1 MKDFRLYD
9 ISDFVIDEDF
19 IRWVHDQREEDN
31 QFWNA
36 WLQQHP
42 EKHLVIASARRIV
55 ESIQFQPAAIDEPDV
70 EREVGRLLKTIS
82 TQQTEPPPATA
93 KLFTFKWWYA
103 AAVLL
108 LCLTGAWY
116 FYFRNTGT
124 RPYAY
129 RSMVESKQLIEHTNT
144 SQKPLV
150 LTLPD
155 GSRITLASKSRVSY
169 AHTFGSGD
177 TAKNG
182 ATRDVYLLGEAFFE
196 VTKNPHRPF
205 RVFANEIVTK
215 VLGTSFTVRSFEKDT
230 TIQVTVRT
238 GKVSVYAQAV
248 TKVSARMNEII
259 LTPNQ
264 QLVYERM
271 GHTFQKV
278 LLSNPAVIAP
288 ADSERSMAYDE
299 APLER
304 IFTDLSKVYGI
315 NIVFDS
321 EVMKKCTVTADL
333 TNEPFYRKLDLICG
347 AIDAHYEVIDGQV
360 VIESSG
366 CR

>member
-19 IRWVHDQREEDN
+19 IRWVHEQREEDN
-31 QFWNA
+31 LFWST

-42 EKHLVIASARRIV
+42 DKHLVIASARRIV
-55 ESIQFQPAAIDEPDV
+55 ESIQFQQSNISGQEV
-70 EREVGRLLKTIS
+70 EREVGRLLQTIS
-82 TQQTEPPPATA
+82 TQHIKPEPRTGKVIA
-93 KLFTFKWWYA
+93 FKWWYA

-108 LCLTGAWY
+108 FCITSAWY
-116 FYFRNTGT
+116 FYFRNTHA
-124 RPYAY
+124 RPFAYAV
-129 RSMVESKQLIEHTNT
+129 MVSSKQLIEHVNT
-144 SQKPLV
+144 SQQPLL

-155 GSRITLASKSRVSY
+155 GSHITLASKSRVSY

-196 VTKNPHRPF
+196 VTRNPHRPF

-238 GKVSVYAQAV
+238 GKVSVYKQAE
-248 TKVSARMNEII
+248 TKASSKTSEII

-271 GHTFQKV
+271 GQTFQKV
-278 LLSNPAVIAP
+278 LLSNPATITSTGTDRTLV
-288 ADSERSMAYDE
+288 YDE
-299 APLER
+299 APIDR
-304 IFTDLSKVYGI
+304 ILSDLSNMYGI
-315 NIVFDS
+315 SIVFDS
-321 EVMKKCTVTADL
+321 DLLKKCTVTADL
-333 TNEPFYRKLDLICG
+333 TNEPFYRKLDLICS

-366 CR
+366 CK

>member
-19 IRWVHDQREEDN
+19 IRWVHHRREDDN
-31 QFWNA
+31 QFWHN

-42 EKHLVIASARRIV
+42 DKHLVIASARRIV
-55 ESIQFQPAAIDEPDV
+55 ESLQFQHTAV
-70 EREVGRLLKTIS
+70 EEQVIEQEVNRLLHTIS
-82 TQQTEPPPATA
+82 NQKEQ
-93 KLFTFKWWYA
+93 KVSRKGMVISYKWWYA
-103 AAVLL
+103 AAVCL
-108 LCLTGAWY
+108 LCATGTWY
-116 FYFRNTGT
+116 FFLRNTSV

-129 RSMVESKQLIEHTNT
+129 TAMVAAKQLIEHVNT
-144 SQKPLV
+144 SQKPLL

-155 GSRITLASKSRVSY
+155 GSRLTLASGSRVSY

-182 ATRDVYLLGEAFFE
+182 VTRDVYLLGEAFFE
-196 VTKNPHRPF
+196 VTKDPNRPF

-238 GKVSVYAQAV
+238 GKVSVYAQAATV
-248 TKVSARMNEII
+248 ATAREGEII

-264 QLVYERM
+264 QLVYERSAQK
-271 GHTFQKV
+271 FQKA
-278 LLSNPAVIAP
+278 LLSNPAMVVPPVAQK
-288 ADSERSMAYDE
+288 SMIYDD
-299 APLER
+299 APLDKV
-304 IFTDLSKVYGI
+304 FNDLSKAFGI

-321 EVMKKCTVTADL
+321 DLLKKCTVTADL
-333 TNEPFYRKLDLICG
+333 TNEPFYHKLDLICG

-366 CR
+366 CK

>member
-19 IRWVHDQREEDN
+19 IRWVHEQREEDN
-31 QFWNA
+31 LFWNT

-55 ESIQFQPAAIDEPDV
+55 ESIRFQQSPINEV
-70 EREVGRLLKTIS
+70 EVEQEVSRLLQTIS
-82 TQQTEPPPATA
+82 TQQTTPQPRTG
-93 KLFTFKWWYA
+93 KVISYKWWYA

-108 LCLTGAWY
+108 FCITGAWY
-116 FYFRNTGT
+116 FFFRNTNKQ
-124 RPYAY
+124 PYAY
-129 RSMVESKQLIEHTNT
+129 SSMVAAKQLIEHTNT

-155 GSRITLASKSRVSY
+155 GSHITLASKSRVSY
-169 AHTFGSGD
+169 AHTFGSND

-182 ATRDVYLLGEAFFE
+182 ASRDVYLLGEAFFE

-230 TIQVTVRT
+230 TIQVTVKT
-238 GKVSVYAQAV
+238 GKVSVYAQPPVQASP
-248 TKVSARMNEII
+248 KMSEII

-264 QLVYERM
+264 QLVYERS
-271 GHTFQKV
+271 GATFQKV
-278 LLSNPAVIAP
+278 LLSNPALVVP
-288 ADSERSMAYDE
+288 PVERSLVYDE
-299 APLER
+299 APIER
-304 IFTDLSKVYGI
+304 IFSDLSKVYGI
-315 NIVFDS
+315 SIVFDS
-321 EVMKKCTVTADL
+321 EVLKKCTVSADL
-333 TNEPFYRKLDLICG
+333 TNEPFYRKLDLICT

-366 CR
+366 CK